1 MGVGLTGR
9 DDGREDEGGFRVT
22 GESRRQHLSPAL
34 HRMLFGHPAVPVS
47 VCIFDSQADGI
58 KRMTVEVGSLEV
70 KTVPRYL
77 PHLGISRTIIN
88 NKRCVA

>member
-1 MGVGLTGR
+1 LSVGLTGC
-9 DDGREDEGGFRVT
+9 DDGGEDEGGFRVT

-34 HRMLFGHPAVPVS
+34 PSMLFSHPAVPIS
-47 VCIFDSQADGI
+47 VCLLDLQADGI
-58 KRMTVEVGSLEV
+58 ERMTVEVGNVEV
-70 KTVPRYL
+70 KTVPRDL

>member
-1 MGVGLTGR
+1 LSVGLTGC
-9 DDGREDEGGFRVT
+9 DDGGEDEGGFRVT

-34 HRMLFGHPAVPVS
+34 HRMLFSHPAVSVS
-47 VCIFDSQADGI
+47 VCILDLQVDDI
-58 KRMTVEVGSLEV
+58 ERMTVEKGSVEV
-70 KTVPRYL
+70 KTVPRDL